1 MKKEQSIQGKLM
13 RLVLAISGI
22 VLFLTGAGFFAFETI
37 TFRQANKEKLL
48 TIGKVIAANSTAVL
62 AFGDPDDATELL
74 QALKAEKHIVAACLY
89 DNRGNI
95 IAKYPLTI
103 PGYKLPLHPG
113 VEQLAYK
120 MSHLEGFI
128 PVIQREAQVGTLY
141 LQSDMKDLD
150 QRFVQYAMIT
160 LLVIAISIVVA
171 HLLTQSLQT
180 KISAPIL
187 ALAKSAGNV
196 SQQRDYT
203 VRAQKFDD
211 DELGVL
217 TDAFNQMLTQIEKQ
231 NAEIISLNHELELK
245 VVERTNELEKAN
257 VELKLKSDFE
267 ETIIN
272 SSIDMIAVFDK
283 EYRYV
288 ILNKYG
294 QEAFGVEAKDVIGK
308 KLLEVFP
315 QVKSSVM
322 YQTLQKAF
330 QKGEIIHTP
339 NYKSHISDRVMEN
352 YFIPLF
358 DKEKKVYQVLVVG
371 HDITEINKA
380 HEKLKQVNK
389 ELEKS
394 NLDLEQFA
402 FVASHD
408 LQEPLRKIRTF
419 SQLLEQKLDD
429 KVAAQ
434 KYLEKI
440 ISSAGR
446 MTDLIKAVL
455 NYSRLTNAKEQFQK
469 VDLDEVIENIKS
481 DYELTIAEKEAK
493 IIHDKLPLIWG
504 NSFQLNQL
512 FLNLVS
518 NSLKFS
524 KQQPTIIISC
534 RIIDNSETVDQQ
546 EITGEDK
553 FVELTFSDN
562 GIGFDDT
569 YADKVFTVFQRLHS
583 KLEYPGTGIGLALCK
598 KIVDNHNGNIS
609 VISSPGKGTTF
620 TIILPINLP
629 ETKPVFVS

>member
-1 MKKEQSIQGKLM
+1 
-13 RLVLAISGI
+13 
-22 VLFLTGAGFFAFETI
+22 
-37 TFRQANKEKLL
+37 
-48 TIGKVIAANSTAVL
+48 
-62 AFGDPDDATELL
+62 
-74 QALKAEKHIVAACLY
+74 
-89 DNRGNI
+89 
-95 IAKYPLTI
+95 
-103 PGYKLPLHPG
+103 
-113 VEQLAYK
+113 
-120 MSHLEGFI
+120 
-128 PVIQREAQVGTLY
+128 
-141 LQSDMKDLD
+141 
-150 QRFVQYAMIT
+150 
-160 LLVIAISIVVA
+160 
-171 HLLTQSLQT
+171 
-180 KISAPIL
+180 
-187 ALAKSAGNV
+187 
-196 SQQRDYT
+196 
-203 VRAQKFDD
+203 
-211 DELGVL
+211 
-217 TDAFNQMLTQIEKQ
+217 
-231 NAEIISLNHELELK
+231 
-245 VVERTNELEKAN
+245 
-257 VELKLKSDFE
+257 
-267 ETIIN
+267 
-272 SSIDMIAVFDK
+272 
-283 EYRYV
+283 
-288 ILNKYG
+288 
-294 QEAFGVEAKDVIGK
+294 
-308 KLLEVFP
+308 
-315 QVKSSVM
+315 
-322 YQTLQKAF
+322 
-330 QKGEIIHTP
+330 
-339 NYKSHISDRVMEN
+339 MEN

-493 IIHDKLPLIWG
+493 IIHDKLPLIRG